1 MSTATSKRVPI
12 FPSHFPPNLVLKV
25 VYKYTGRSGFRT
37 LGPDFRT
44 FRTFGTSAQDLP
56 ICPKV
61 RKSGPRSDPTFGAR
75 NRVWPPKVGSGRQ
88 SAEIRKSWKI
98 LKIQDFAQI
107 PTFPEKSRFLRNPG
121 SQDRTG
127 FRTFRTNPVYLI
139 PDVAPMCAYCCQ
151 KQRPTAYALHVRTCN
166 HTLTHIIRVKGKL
179 MTCINLVRFA
189 RFWTIVRFE
198 NNFWNK

>member
-25 VYKYTGRSGFRT
+25 VYKYTGSATFRT

-44 FRTFGTSAQDLP
+44 FGQIDRSAQDLS

-61 RKSGPRSDPTFGAR
+61 RKSGRRSDPTFGAR
-75 NRVWPPKVGSGRQ
+75 NRVWPPKVGSGCQ

-98 LKIQDFAQI
+98 LKIQVFAEI
-107 PTFPEKSRFLRNPG
+107 PTFPEKSRFLRNPRF
-121 SQDRTG
+121 QDRTG
-127 FRTFRTNPVYLI
+127 FRTFRTLVCTYESRCRFL
-139 PDVAPMCAYCCQ
+139 CAYCCQ
-151 KQRPTAYALHVRTCN
+151 KQRPTSYALHVRTCN

-179 MTCINLVRFA
+179 MTCINLVLDC
-189 RFWTIVRFE
+189 TILDNRAL
-198 NNFWNK
+198 